1 MSGLKEMPSF
11 KTLSRRVGIID
22 LHPINKEITSFYL
35 VESIATIGY
44 FMIRIWKHSTAMR
57 REA

>member
-1 MSGLKEMPSF
+1 MPSF